1 MSGKSEFLTCQR
13 VLGLMVLL
21 GSMIHHML
29 RVNISIAIIEMVN
42 RNNTTSTTDAPRY
55 NWDEEEKNNVLGYFF
70 WGYVLTQIP
79 GGRLSEIFGTKIIIG
94 IGIMTA
100 SLFTILTPISSYMN
114 YYCLLFVRFALGI
127 ALGVQWPSMPPMA
140 TKWVPPTDM
149 SKFLSHLTASSL
161 GVAVTLPMCGYL
173 IDYWGWPS
181 VFYVTGTIALTWTI
195 CWFYLI
201 YDSPEQHPRISE
213 NEKLKLR
220 HEIKRDVP
228 SAKKK
233 STPWKKIL
241 TSGPVWAIVMAN
253 TCASF
258 TFFIAFMQLPTY
270 MSHVLH
276 FSIKANGWLS
286 SLPYFVRYCT
296 SVISSCVADFI
307 KKSERLSTTAIRKTF
322 CSILFFGTFILF
334 AIQAFWGYNSIVSV
348 AVFTSSLGLMG
359 LATPGIYANSVDIAP
374 AYSGTVYGISQ
385 VPAALAGYALTK
397 IVAVITKDEQS
408 FQQWIYVFWIVAGVN
423 LFAFLFCLIFI
434 SGDEQSWNHKT
445 DDAEIEKLQNDGSKE
460 CP

>member
-1 MSGKSEFLTCQR
+1 MAEKSGKNHICCLSISSNYFASEIVTCQR

-21 GSMIHHML
+21 GFMIHHML

-55 NWDEEEKNNVLGYFF
+55 NWDEEEKNNILGYFF

-79 GGRLSEIFGTKIIIG
+79 GGRLSETFGSKIIIG
-94 IGIMTA
+94 IGVLTA
-100 SLFTILTPISSYMN
+100 SLLTILTPISSYMN

-127 ALGVQWPSMPPMA
+127 ALGIHWPSMPPMA
-140 TKWVPPTDM
+140 IKWVSPTDM
-149 SKFLSHLTASSL
+149 SKFLSHMTASSL

-173 IDYWGWPS
+173 INYWGWPS
-181 VFYVTGTIALTWTI
+181 VFYVTATIALTWTI

-220 HEIKRDVP
+220 HEIKRDLP

-233 STPWKKIL
+233 RTPWTKIL
-241 TSGPVWAIVMAN
+241 TSGPVWAIIMAN

-276 FSIKANGWLS
+276 FNIKANGWWS
-286 SLPYFVRYCT
+286 SLPYF
-296 SVISSCVADFI
+296 
-307 KKSERLSTTAIRKTF
+307 
-322 CSILFFGTFILF
+322 GTFL
-334 AIQAFWGYNSIVSV
+334 
-348 AVFTSSLGLMG
+348 
-359 LATPGIYANSVDIAP
+359 
-374 AYSGTVYGISQ
+374 
-385 VPAALAGYALTK
+385 
-397 IVAVITKDEQS
+397 
-408 FQQWIYVFWIVAGVN
+408 
-423 LFAFLFCLIFI
+423 FLFNCILIFFCF
-434 SGDEQSWNHKT
+434 Q
-445 DDAEIEKLQNDGSKE
+445 
-460 CP
+460 